1 MANTQKFTVP
11 SPYDQQMAELQ
22 RRQKMAELMQQQ
34 GMEPL
39 ESMTAPGGMVVATS
53 PLLGLA
59 KMLQVGLGAKAM
71 NAVEK
76 QRGEAEQTAR
86 TQAMDW
92 LKGFQPSVG
101 VSPDAALQA
110 SMTPANVPK
119 YSALNSAMD
128 QTESALGLP
137 AGALTRAPT
146 DEMMPSNAPAPQQ
159 QLTALTPQ
167 ERQNRVY
174 EGALSGNPYTS
185 RLASF
190 LMTQKPDEEEA
201 YDVKYETGADGKTHA
216 VQYSKRGKRV
226 DLGEAAPFKEP
237 TKATSSNIQ
246 RKTRSVF
253 DASGNETQQDYN
265 FNPDTGEETLVG
277 KPYAGRPK
285 AESAAPRESAEG
297 LRKEFTAQTTPY
309 RSIAD
314 AYQKIQI
321 SAANPSPANDI
332 SLVYGFMR
340 INDPTSTVREGE
352 FATAQNAGSV
362 PERIRNIYNKVVN
375 GERLTP
381 EQRTDFVNSAYGM
394 VESQRAN
401 IAQTIE
407 RFSNIARR
415 SKLLPE
421 DVVFD
426 PFAGI
431 ATRPNKGQIER
442 KSGKNQPSEK
452 AQSYLPQQQQ

>member
-39 ESMTAPGGMVVATS
+39 ESMTAPGGMVVKTS

-59 KMLQVGLGAKAM
+59 KMLQVGLGSRAL
-71 NAVEK
+71 NAIEK
-76 QRGEAEQTAR
+76 QRGEAEKADM
-86 TQAMDW
+86 A
-92 LKGFQPSVG
+92 
-101 VSPDAALQA
+101 
-110 SMTPANVPK
+110 
-119 YSALNSAMD
+119 SAMD
-128 QTESALGLP
+128 FLKNIPGTRSVYGEGPAAGLTEQQAGAISLSPNVTPQPSGMSPQQEVAANYQPQQRSPSMVDVAPSADERTNYMLQGAIGGSPRTRMLASALMK
-137 AGALTRAPT
+137 PT
-146 DEMMPSNAPAPQQ
+146 EN
-159 QLTALTPQ
+159 
-167 ERQNRVY
+167 
-174 EGALSGNPYTS
+174 
-185 RLASF
+185 
-190 LMTQKPDEEEA
+190 EA
-201 YDVKYETGADGKTHA
+201 YDVKYEVGADGKTHA
-216 VQYSKRGKRV
+216 VQYGKTGVRK
-226 DLGEAAPFKEP
+226 DLGAATPFKEP

-253 DASGNETQQDYN
+253 DSSGNETQQDYN

-401 IAQTIE
+401 IAQTID

-452 AQSYLPQQQQ
+452 AQSYLPPQQQ